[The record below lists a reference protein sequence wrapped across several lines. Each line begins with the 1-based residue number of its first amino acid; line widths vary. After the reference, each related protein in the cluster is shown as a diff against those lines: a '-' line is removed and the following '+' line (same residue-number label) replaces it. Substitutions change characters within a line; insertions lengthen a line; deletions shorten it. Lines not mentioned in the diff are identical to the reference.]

1 MTGNHQ
7 KDLFTFGPFGK
18 KPLKE
23 QVTPHK
29 ISLMVLVH
37 EYIEMRRRQKPT
49 VFVGF
54 GSQDSGGEDKFKE
67 REKRD
72 FMTSILKLIQVNC
85 TYICHGL
92 LFSRGSRDHDLM
104 VVGFTTTYA
113 IGAYPTQ
120 ARCTRYNII
129 MIKFVSDLR
138 YVGGFFRVLF
148 PQPIKLTATI

>member
-1 MTGNHQ
+1 MKNMTGNHQ

-37 EYIEMRRRQKPT
+37 EYIEMRRQQKPT

-72 FMTSILKLIQVNC
+72 FMTSILKLIQVNF

-92 LFSRGSRDHDLM
+92 IFSRGHRDHDLM
-104 VVGFTTTYA
+104 VVLQLPMQLVPFTTNVV
-113 IGAYPTQ
+113 
-120 ARCTRYNII
+120 C
-129 MIKFVSDLR
+129 
-138 YVGGFFRVLF
+138 
-148 PQPIKLTATI
+148 